1 MSTKT
6 FLFATFLAGTLLIIP
21 AVERAQKVSL
31 LQVMLETAIPSSQA
45 QQYGYPPPPPVY
57 DPAPDRRPYV
67 NPWIEMRR
75 MEREMQR
82 RQWQMDREMAQ
93 MEREMQ
99 QEQESSGIAIE
110 ESFSSPRIRIEENDD
125 QFIVTAFIPGA
136 DGKTIEIEQR
146 GNRLRIAAMRKVEKR
161 ETADGKRVQASFSS
175 RYQRILTLPG
185 PVRQGGMQTEF
196 SDDVLTIRIPK
207 AES

>member
-1 MSTKT
+1 MTTKT
-6 FLFATFLAGTLLIIP
+6 FLFATLLAGTLLFTP
-21 AVERAQKVSL
+21 AHERTEKLPL
-31 LQVMLETAIPSSQA
+31 LQVMLETTIPAAQA

-57 DPAPDRRPYV
+57 DHTPDPSYL

-75 MEREMQR
+75 MEREMRR
-82 RQWQMDREMAQ
+82 RQWQMEREMAQ
-93 MEREMQ
+93 MEREMR
-99 QEQESSGIAIE
+99 QEQESSGITIE
-110 ESFSSPRIRIEENDD
+110 EHFSSPRIRIEEDDD

-136 DGKTIEIEQR
+136 DGKTIEVEQR

-161 ETADGKRVQASFSS
+161 ETGDGKRMQASFSS

-196 SDDVLTIRIPK
+196 SDEVLTIRIPK
-207 AES
+207 SAS